1 LEQLV
6 KIINQRSVPGT
17 LIFDFNNRLL
27 FLNKEALVLLH
38 QPPRSLKNSTPR
50 RSEIPK
56 EIFCL
61 CDQVKG
67 NIVEQGSYNEANG
80 HSVLLRN
87 EFGSSW
93 SARAFLLD
101 RQGEEKKASHIM
113 VLLEQV
119 VEKHT
124 VNVEKVADRYNLS
137 LREVEVVGLVC
148 EGYTNREIG
157 EKLFISEHTVK
168 DHIKNIMRKM
178 NVATRNGIV
187 AVLI

>member
-1 LEQLV
+1 LDELV
-6 KIINQRSVPGT
+6 KIINRRTVPGT
-17 LIFDFNNRLL
+17 LIFDLDKRLL
-27 FLNKEALVLLH
+27 FLNKEALGLLH
-38 QPPRSLKNSTPR
+38 QSPQPRKNSMPC
-50 RSEIPK
+50 RSGIPK

-67 NIVEQGSYNEANG
+67 IAVDPGSYNEANG
-80 HSVLLRN
+80 HSVILRN
-87 EFGSSW
+87 ESGSSW

-113 VLLEQV
+113 ILLERV

-124 VNVEKVADRYNLS
+124 VNVKEVASRFNLS

-157 EKLFISEHTVK
+157 EKLYISEHTVK

-178 NVATRNGIV
+178 DVATRNGIV